1 MYYEACSLQCCWTG
15 LYYIEGP
22 IHIHERGRIFET
34 LQWCC
39 YWLFLKVY
47 IFSFTFFCYLNNTE
61 GEENVIIFPHFIW
74 KLSYVPHWFC
84 HGLIF
89 YFFAR
94 WEMHLGCMATIIVCH
109 QKMTTFIRERSARS
123 IHGWCRSALLHCTA
137 LRCFFQEHKVR
148 PVSMSVLTFFK
159 RYPNTI
165 HTLVTVLGNPLIAH
179 DKWEIMGFGIQRSKW
194 PLTEPRSRTCSLNL
208 FMQASSY
215 SMCLWPNTQA
225 SNQSESFEELLEDT
239 GAVCSERS
247 DCPFDN
253 NSGLS

>member
-1 MYYEACSLQCCWTG
+1 MVAGSWFFSEKTC
-15 LYYIEGP
+15 LYFHSSCFTYFGNRESYWRLSFC
-22 IHIHERGRIFET
+22 RGCID
-34 LQWCC
+34 
-39 YWLFLKVY
+39 
-47 IFSFTFFCYLNNTE
+47 TFFVWL
-61 GEENVIIFPHFIW
+61 
-74 KLSYVPHWFC
+74 
-84 HGLIF
+84 
-89 YFFAR
+89 
-94 WEMHLGCMATIIVCH
+94 MQLGCLATIIVYC
-109 QKMTTFIRERSARS
+109 QKMNTFMGDGSARS

-247 DCPFDN
+247 DCPFEN